1 MKCNTYKNKR
11 KTGKRKTGKTKK
23 KKTKGKSKKRTN
35 RRNQRAGSYTF
46 GFNNPIINGSPEV
59 LQYYRCY
66 DPEPPFDRSS
76 LVGGES
82 CTGNTNNLKHLF
94 KGGKCGLCG
103 TNMKKRRTQKKSKS
117 KKGKKGKGKKGKGK
131 KGKGRKRSRNQRGG
145 NESSVFTGNMTERAF
160 GCRQPYWSPPCV

>member
-1 MKCNTYKNKR
+1 MNCGYS
-11 KTGKRKTGKTKK
+11 K
-23 KKTKGKSKKRTN
+23 KKTYKKKRRTKGKKRKGKGKKRTN

-66 DPEPPFDRSS
+66 DPEPPFDRST
-76 LVGGES
+76 LVGGQG
-82 CTGNTNNLKHLF
+82 CDGNIGNLKNLI

-103 TNMKKRRTQKKSKS
+103 NHMKKRKTQKKSKS
-117 KKGKKGKGKKGKGK
+117 KKGKKGKGK

-145 NESSVFTGNMTERAF
+145 NQSSVFTGNMTERAF

>member
-1 MKCNTYKNKR
+1 MNCGYS
-11 KTGKRKTGKTKK
+11 K
-23 KKTKGKSKKRTN
+23 KKTYKKKRRTKGKKRKGKGKKRTN

-66 DPEPPFDRSS
+66 DPEPPFDRSA
-76 LVGGES
+76 LVGGG
-82 CTGNTNNLKHLF
+82 CDGNPYYLKDLL

-103 TNMKKRRTQKKSKS
+103 NMKKRRTQKKSKS
-117 KKGKKGKGKKGKGK
+117 KKGKKGKGKKGKG
-131 KGKGRKRSRNQRGG
+131 RKRSRNQRGG
-145 NESSVFTGNMTERAF
+145 NQSSVFTGNMTERAF